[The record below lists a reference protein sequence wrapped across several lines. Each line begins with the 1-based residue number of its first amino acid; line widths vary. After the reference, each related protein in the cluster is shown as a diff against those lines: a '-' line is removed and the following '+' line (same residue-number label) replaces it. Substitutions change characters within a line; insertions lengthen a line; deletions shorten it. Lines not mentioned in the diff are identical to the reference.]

1 MKFFLLLRRSWTN
14 LRWYYTLIDTPWDWG
29 CEMETKKFILL
40 DIDYVTRYG
49 RPVIRLFGKIP
60 DEDKSIIALDKNF
73 KPYIYILPLDVE
85 ECIAELT
92 EFELPK
98 IEKQRKRDN
107 GELKDFLKVTL
118 KHPREMLKLKKEIQK
133 LKCVKTVRE
142 YDIPFSHRY
151 LIDKGLFPI
160 SEVEVQGKVLNRSY
174 INETCIIEIQN
185 EPQHIKSSL
194 PELNILSFKIEICN
208 PQGMP
213 KVREDPIIM
222 ISFSGNQGFQK
233 VFSTKKS
240 SSDFVDTVRSEKE
253 LLKKFVE
260 TIKSE
265 NPDIIIGY
273 NSDKFDYPYIKDRAE
288 LLGISLNLG
297 VDGSKL
303 KFIKIPKKAAM
314 IKGRIHVDLYRV
326 VSRHL
331 QLNEHTLQSVYLE
344 LLGDDKIDI
353 PMDQKYTYWNNDGGK
368 REKLFRYSL
377 EDAKAISQIGEK
389 MLPLSIEIARL
400 VGQPLFDIARRG
412 SGHQVEYYLIRK
424 AYENGDVVPNK
435 SGKFLR
441 NVVGAYVEEPT
452 GGIYENIVYFDFR
465 SLYPSIIIAKNI
477 SPETLTEDDTVEC
490 HIAPEFG
497 YKFKKEPVGF
507 IPSVTAQILNER
519 IQIKAMMKKSTDP
532 IELQI
537 LNIRQQALKIFI
549 STIYGLFNH
558 STYRWYCI
566 EASEAITAWG
576 RDFLKTTMENAQKHG
591 FNVAYADTDGFYAT
605 LENEK

>member
-1 MKFFLLLRRSWTN
+1 
-14 LRWYYTLIDTPWDWG
+14 
-29 CEMETKKFILL
+29 METKKFILL

-49 RPVIRLFGKIP
+49 RPIIRLFGKIP

-92 EFELPK
+92 GFELLK
-98 IEKQRKRDN
+98 IEKQRKRDK

-133 LKCVKTVRE
+133 LKSVKKVRE
-142 YDIPFSHRY
+142 YDIPFSSRY

-160 SEVEVQGKVLNRSY
+160 SEVEVQGKVLNRSRL
-174 INETCIIEIQN
+174 NETCIIEIQN
-185 EPQHIKSSL
+185 EPQHVKSSL
-194 PELNILSFKIEICN
+194 PELNILSFKIETCN

-240 SSDFVDTVRSEKE
+240 SSDFVETLQSEKE

-273 NSDKFDYPYIKDRAE
+273 NSDKFDYPYIKNRADR
-288 LLGISLNLG
+288 LGISLNLG

-303 KFIKIPKKAAM
+303 KFITVPKKAAV

-326 VSRHL
+326 VRRHI
-331 QLNEHTLQSVYLE
+331 QLNEHKLQSVYLE
-344 LLGDDKIDI
+344 LFGDDKIDI
-353 PMDQKYTYWNNDGGK
+353 PMDQIYTCGNDGGGK
-368 REKLFRYSL
+368 REKFFRYSL
-377 EDAKAISQIGEK
+377 EDTKAISQIGEK

-400 VGQPLFDIARRG
+400 VGQPLFEVTRRG
-412 SGHQVEYYLIRK
+412 SGSLVEYYLIRK
-424 AYENGDVVPNK
+424 AYEYGDVVPNK
-435 SGKFLR
+435 SGRFLR
-441 NVVGAYVEEPT
+441 NVVGGYVEEPVP
-452 GGIYENIVYFDFR
+452 GLQENIVYFDFR

-477 SPETLTEDDTVEC
+477 SPDTLTEDDNEKC

-497 YKFKKEPVGF
+497 YKFKKEPLGF
-507 IPSVTAQILNER
+507 IPSVTAQILNNR
-519 IQIKAMMKKSTDP
+519 IRIKAMMKKSTDP
-532 IELQI
+532 IERQI
-537 LNIRQQALKIFI
+537 LNIRQEALKTLV
-549 STIYGLFNH
+549 STVYGLFNH

-566 EASEAITAWG
+566 EASEAINAWG
-576 RDFLKTTMENAQKHG
+576 RDFLKKTMEDAEKHG
-591 FNVAYADTDGFYAT
+591 FKVVYADTDGFYAT
-605 LENEK
+605 YTDQ